1 MEIRNQIQHKLKP
14 YLQALPDIIIYQIAT
29 KALLGVWV
37 FFLGKVFQFLLKS
50 SGKVAVTSGDYQF
63 LFTTWQGW
71 IILLLGFGSLFLYVA
86 FDINCMIIL
95 SRELVNGRKCPLK
108 KCVKEGF
115 SSIRK
120 LFNIRGI
127 LVVLYIAFV
136 SPILGTGIS
145 ISLTKGLYI
154 PTFISA
160 FIKDSVLYSALAGF
174 AALLFLSVGI
184 ANLYI
189 LHGIFIDDLPVGE
202 ARKQSSAIIRANWKD
217 YLKQNIL
224 CLLTIGGT
232 IAGIAVVFLF
242 IPLKLISILPLPGSV
257 SRVLIIIFVI
267 AGVVISALID
277 LVCMPMYI
285 MKMTQLYYSYKQ
297 GREFECKEIYREK
310 HGSHK
315 WVAAIATIAVILIV
329 FLTNEHF
336 DELFPLESN
345 VAIIAHRGGGDEGK
359 ENTLSGLDAAWKLG
373 AYGSEI
379 DIQRTKDGYYVIN
392 HDNSFKRVAGDKRKP
407 KDMTLKEIRQLSID
421 GEPIPTFEEMLR
433 ASKNKL
439 VLFAEL
445 KGSTADQ
452 KMAEDV
458 VRLIKEYGMED
469 QCVAISLKY
478 DVIDYI
484 ETKYPEIQTGF
495 LTFATFGKTAA
506 LNCDYLAL
514 EEESASTDTVRAIHI
529 EGKKALVWT
538 ANEKGS
544 QRYFLCSQVDG
555 IITDKV
561 SQAREL
567 VEELKKRNDLDR
579 MIDKVKTI
587 F

>member
-14 YLQALPDIIIYQIAT
+14 YLQALPDMIIYQIAT

-202 ARKQSSAIIRANWKD
+202 AGKQSSAIIRANWKD

-277 LVCMPMYI
+277 LVCIPMYI

-561 SQAREL
+561 SQARKL

>member
-14 YLQALPDIIIYQIAT
+14 YLQALPDMIIYQIAT

-202 ARKQSSAIIRANWKD
+202 AGKQSSAIIRANWKD

-277 LVCMPMYI
+277 LVCIPMYI

-514 EEESASTDTVRAIHI
+514 EEESASTDTVRAIHM